1 MKYII
6 LLVLVS
12 LTGITT
18 FSQIPEDAL
27 KYSWSRPT
35 GTARVQAIGGA
46 VGSLGGDITSNFVNP
61 AGLAFFK
68 TNDFVITPGFSML
81 KNKNTYRG
89 DVTDG
94 GQKNAFSLGTSG
106 AVFGFNNKY
115 SKWNG
120 RAFSI
125 AVSQTANF
133 NNSIAYSGKNN
144 FSSYGEQYA
153 AEVDISNLSLDDAIN
168 SPSLSF
174 QARMAIYSF
183 LVDTLTIP
191 GNAKPDVVSLAL
203 WNNLKNNAAFKV
215 NQQHTIETKGGI
227 TEIAIGFAATNQDKL
242 YLGGSIGIPIVNY
255 EKHSTF
261 RETDTTGNANNNF
274 NYSELTETSTT
285 KGVGVNIKLGLIFK
299 PVEQL
304 RLGLAIHSPTM
315 YGLKDT
321 YDATMTTDVE
331 EYVPYADRP
340 TYKPHTTTVNV
351 GTLNNSQIAS
361 YKYDLLNPW
370 RVLVSGSYVLSEVED
385 VKKQKGFI
393 TADIEYV
400 NYKSNKYSIADENGD
415 NSYYDDVNKAIKDYY
430 KGAFNFRVGGE
441 LKFNT
446 IMARLG
452 FAYNGNPYKD
462 SELKGNKMFIS
473 GGLGYRNK
481 GMFID
486 LAYVLGLTRDV
497 SFPYRLPDKANT
509 FALVKGNGGN
519 IAVTAGF
526 KF

>member
-1 MKYII
+1 MKNTF

-12 LTGITT
+12 LLSITS

-27 KYSWSRPT
+27 KFSWFRPT
-35 GTARVQAIGGA
+35 GTARVQGIGGA
-46 VGSLGGDITSNFVNP
+46 MGSLGGDISANYVNP

-81 KNKNTYRG
+81 KNKSTFRG
-89 DVTDG
+89 DLASD
-94 GQKNAFSLGTSG
+94 QKSAFSLGTSG
-106 AVFGFNNKY
+106 AVFGFNDKY
-115 SKWNG
+115 SRWNG
-120 RAFSI
+120 KAFSI
-125 AVSQTANF
+125 AVSQIANF
-133 NNSIAYSGKNN
+133 NSNITYSGKNN

-153 AEVDISNLSLDDAIN
+153 AEVAGSGLSLDDVLN
-168 SPSLSF
+168 SPSVSF
-174 QARMAIYSF
+174 QSRMAVYSF
-183 LVDTLTIP
+183 LADTATLA
-191 GNAKPDVVSLAL
+191 GKSSPDVVSLAMRD
-203 WNNLKNNAAFKV
+203 NLKNGGAFLV
-215 NQQHTIETKGGI
+215 NQQNNIQTKGGI
-227 TEIAIGFAATNQDKL
+227 TEIAVGFAATNQDKV

-255 EKHSTF
+255 EKHSVF
-261 RETDTTGNANNNF
+261 RESDASGNNNNNF
-274 NYSELTETSTT
+274 NYSELTENATT
-285 KGVGVNIKLGLIFK
+285 KGIGVNVKLGLIFK

-304 RLGLAIHSPTM
+304 RLGLAVHSPTM

-321 YDATMTTDVE
+321 YDASMTTDVE
-331 EYVPYADRP
+331 EYIPYADKP
-340 TYKPHTTTVNV
+340 TYKPHTTTVDV
-351 GTLNNSQIAS
+351 RTLNGGQTSS
-361 YKYDLLNPW
+361 YKYNLVNPW

-400 NYKSNKYSIADENGD
+400 NYKSNKYSIADQNGD
-415 NSYYDDVNKAIKDYY
+415 NSYYDNVNKAIKDYY

-441 LKFNT
+441 VKFTT

-452 FAYNGNPYKD
+452 FAYYGNPYKD
-462 SELKGNKMFIS
+462 SELKGRKMFIS

-486 LAYVLGLTRDV
+486 LAYVYGLNRDI

-509 FALVKGNGGN
+509 FALVKGNGSN
-519 IAVTAGF
+519 IAITGGF